1 MLVRSFGLNDFIF
14 LLESLRWTL
23 VLTAIALTLGGI
35 AGLFIALARVSPLM
49 PLRLATAAYIQI
61 IQGSPVLMIL
71 FLSYY
76 GLSLIGF
83 QLPALVAASISMSIY
98 VSGYLGDIWRGCIE
112 AVPKPQ
118 WEASECLGMT
128 RVQQFRHIILPQA
141 LRIALPPTT
150 GFAVQVVKNTS
161 ITSIIGFVELSRAGQ
176 LINNSTFQ
184 PFRVFLT
191 VAAIYFVICY
201 PLSRLSG
208 WLERKLNVGSS
219 H

>member
-1 MLVRSFGLNDFIF
+1 MILRSFGLNDLIF

-23 VLTAIALTLGGI
+23 VLTAIALTFGSI
-35 AGLFIALARVSPLM
+35 AGLVIALLRVSQ
-49 PLRLATAAYIQI
+49 LRVLRILSGLYIQI

-76 GLSLIGF
+76 GLSLMGF
-83 QLPALVAASISMSIY
+83 QLPALVAASISMSVY
-98 VSGYLGDIWRGCIE
+98 VSGYLGEIWRGCIQSV
-112 AVPKPQ
+112 AKQQ
-118 WEASECLGMT
+118 WEASESLGMT
-128 RVQQFRHIILPQA
+128 RYQQFRHIILPQA
-141 LRIALPPTT
+141 MRIALPPTT

-191 VAAIYFVICY
+191 VAAIYFAVCY

-208 WLERKLNVGSS
+208 WLERKLHVGSA

>member
-1 MLVRSFGLNDFIF
+1 MILRSFGLNDLIF

-23 VLTAIALTLGGI
+23 VLTAIALTFGSI
-35 AGLFIALARVSPLM
+35 AGLVIALLRVSQ
-49 PLRLATAAYIQI
+49 LRVLRILSGLYIQI

-76 GLSLIGF
+76 GLSLMGF
-83 QLPALVAASISMSIY
+83 QLPAIVAASISMSVY
-98 VSGYLGDIWRGCIE
+98 VSGYLGEIWRGCIQSV
-112 AVPKPQ
+112 AKPQ
-118 WEASECLGMT
+118 WEASESLGMT
-128 RVQQFRHIILPQA
+128 RYQQFRHIILPQA
-141 LRIALPPTT
+141 MRIALPPTT

-191 VAAIYFVICY
+191 VAAIYFAVCY

-208 WLERKLNVGSS
+208 WLERKLHVGSA

>member
-1 MLVRSFGLNDFIF
+1 MIMRSFGLNDLIF

-23 VLTAIALTLGGI
+23 VLTAIALTFGSM
-35 AGLFIALARVSPLM
+35 AGLVIALLRVSQ
-49 PLRLATAAYIQI
+49 LRVLRILSGLYIQV
-61 IQGSPVLMIL
+61 IQGAPVLMIL

-76 GLSLIGF
+76 GLSLMGF
-83 QLPALVAASISMSIY
+83 QLPALVAASISMSVY
-98 VSGYLGDIWRGCIE
+98 VSGYLGEIWRGCIQSV
-112 AVPKPQ
+112 AKQQ
-118 WEASECLGMT
+118 WEASESLGMT
-128 RVQQFRHIILPQA
+128 RYQQFRHIILPQA
-141 LRIALPPTT
+141 MRIALPPTT

-191 VAAIYFVICY
+191 VAAIYFAVCY

-208 WLERKLNVGSS
+208 WLERKLHVGSA

>member
-49 PLRLATAAYIQI
+49 PLRFATATYIQI

>member
-1 MLVRSFGLNDFIF
+1 MILRSFGLNDLIF

-23 VLTAIALTLGGI
+23 VLTAIALAFGSV
-35 AGLFIALARVSPLM
+35 AGLVIALLRVSQ
-49 PLRLATAAYIQI
+49 LRVLRILSGLYIQI

-76 GLSLIGF
+76 GLSLMGF
-83 QLPALVAASISMSIY
+83 QLPALVAASISMSVY
-98 VSGYLGDIWRGCIE
+98 VSGYLGEIWRGCIQSV
-112 AVPKPQ
+112 AKQQ
-118 WEASECLGMT
+118 WEASESLGMT
-128 RVQQFRHIILPQA
+128 RYQQFRHIILPQA
-141 LRIALPPTT
+141 MRIALPPTT

-191 VAAIYFVICY
+191 VAAIYFAVCY

-208 WLERKLNVGSS
+208 WLERKLHVGSA

>member
-1 MLVRSFGLNDFIF
+1 MILRSFGLNDLIF

-23 VLTAIALTLGGI
+23 VLTAIALTFGSI
-35 AGLFIALARVSPLM
+35 AGLVIALLRVSQ
-49 PLRLATAAYIQI
+49 LRVLRILSGLYIQI

-76 GLSLIGF
+76 GLSLMGF
-83 QLPALVAASISMSIY
+83 QLPALVAASISMSVY
-98 VSGYLGDIWRGCIE
+98 VSGYLGEIWRGCIQSV
-112 AVPKPQ
+112 AKPQ
-118 WEASECLGMT
+118 WEASESLGMT
-128 RVQQFRHIILPQA
+128 RYQQFRHIILPQA
-141 LRIALPPTT
+141 MRIALPPTT

-191 VAAIYFVICY
+191 VALIYFAVCY

-208 WLERKLNVGSS
+208 WLERKLHVGSA

>member
-23 VLTAIALTLGGI
+23 VLTVIALTLGGI

>member
-1 MLVRSFGLNDFIF
+1 MILRSFGLNDLIF

-23 VLTAIALTLGGI
+23 VLTVIALTFGSV
-35 AGLFIALARVSPLM
+35 AGLVIALLRVSQ
-49 PLRLATAAYIQI
+49 LRVLRILSGLYIQI

-76 GLSLIGF
+76 GLSLMGF
-83 QLPALVAASISMSIY
+83 QLPALVAASISMSVY
-98 VSGYLGDIWRGCIE
+98 VSGYLGEIWRGCIQSV
-112 AVPKPQ
+112 AKQQ
-118 WEASECLGMT
+118 WEASESLGMT
-128 RVQQFRHIILPQA
+128 RYQQFRHIILPQA
-141 LRIALPPTT
+141 MRIALPPTT

-191 VAAIYFVICY
+191 VAAIYFAVCY

-208 WLERKLNVGSS
+208 WLERKLHVGSA

>member
-23 VLTAIALTLGGI
+23 VLTVHRADAGRI
-35 AGLFIALARVSPLM
+35 AGLFIALARVSTADAAT
-49 PLRLATAAYIQI
+49 LRHGHLHPDHP
-61 IQGSPVLMIL
+61 GSPVLMIL

-118 WEASECLGMT
+118 WEASN
-128 RVQQFRHIILPQA
+128 A
-141 LRIALPPTT
+141 SA
-150 GFAVQVVKNTS
+150 
-161 ITSIIGFVELSRAGQ
+161 
-176 LINNSTFQ
+176 
-184 PFRVFLT
+184 
-191 VAAIYFVICY
+191 
-201 PLSRLSG
+201 
-208 WLERKLNVGSS
+208 
-219 H
+219 

>member
-1 MLVRSFGLNDFIF
+1 MILRSFGLNDLIF

-23 VLTAIALTLGGI
+23 VLTAIALTFGSI
-35 AGLFIALARVSPLM
+35 AGLIIALLRVSQ
-49 PLRLATAAYIQI
+49 LRVLRILSGLYIQI

-76 GLSLIGF
+76 GLSLMGF
-83 QLPALVAASISMSIY
+83 QLPALVAASISMSVY
-98 VSGYLGDIWRGCIE
+98 VSGYLGEIWRGCIQSV
-112 AVPKPQ
+112 AKPQ
-118 WEASECLGMT
+118 WEASESLGMT
-128 RVQQFRHIILPQA
+128 RYQQFRHIILPQA
-141 LRIALPPTT
+141 MRIALPPTT

-191 VAAIYFVICY
+191 VAAIYFAVCY

-208 WLERKLNVGSS
+208 WLERKLHVGSA

>member
-23 VLTAIALTLGGI
+23 VLTVIALTLGGI

-49 PLRLATAAYIQI
+49 PLRFATATYIQI